1 MTSEEF
7 VMPIKSDLSKRL
19 KRLSFDL
26 LLVGFLFG
34 LFMIVWL
41 PPGGASNSTGSSLS
55 HTTAT
60 NLLPFQATSVIA
72 TINGAISA
80 TDSTF
85 TGQRHFRSGIPGD
98 TNCAPFG
105 VNGVR
110 SYDEF
115 LFSNTSATTQTVSIV
130 FTSGCE
136 GSTYMV
142 AYSPQFNPGNI
153 CEGYLAGAGISG
165 NANWDFKVCGNSQF
179 SLVVYGLEPGVT
191 CSGYTFSV
199 SGTSAITFIGPITK
213 APTFAP
219 PRAPSSNEPFARS
232 DVKIKKH
239 KHKKKSKLDSQADNK
254 TRKHKRKKRLKKAM
268 RARSPQVRAAAVL
281 PPPGVIIPT
290 GATTLAA
297 TVTDSIDLTE
307 PSYIG
312 PVPFNGGGSCTSFP
326 ISGRHFYDEYFFANT
341 SSTNQFVTIVF
352 MSSCPSIIFNVYSPQ
367 FNPNSVCADSVR
379 LSNSLNVSTFT
390 ICPNT
395 QFSIVVFG
403 ISSNRCNGYSFD
415 VFGTNSPPG
424 ITYLGRVADLGI
436 TKTGPPGPIA
446 AGSNLTYLLTATN
459 NGPNP
464 ADNVIINDTLPNG
477 TTFVSLNL
485 LSDLGTVL
493 PAPVCTTP
501 PVGSAGTVSCSLHLL
516 PNPSTNFVN
525 FNTAVF
531 ELTLNVSPLA
541 GGTVTNTAT
550 VTHLGPDPNLAN
562 NSSTASTLVTG
573 GFAICLQDE
582 RNGSILRIIPGTG
595 EYVFI
600 DCRKGI
606 TLTGRGTIKMQGCK
620 VDLQDRGP
628 DPKRPDRNV
637 TASIN
642 TCTRQG
648 SASVQILSPAQT
660 IIIQDQDISNNTCT
674 CP

>member
-1 MTSEEF
+1 MT
-7 VMPIKSDLSKRL
+7 IKSDLSKRL
-19 KRLSFDL
+19 KRLAFDFL
-26 LLVGFLFG
+26 LAGFLFG
-34 LFMIVWL
+34 LFMVVWL
-41 PPGGASNSTGSSLS
+41 PPGGASNATGSSS
-55 HTTAT
+55 SSATAT

-72 TINGAISA
+72 TINGSISA

-85 TGQRHFRSGIPGD
+85 TGQRHFRSGILGD

-110 SYDEF
+110 FYDEF

-136 GSTYMV
+136 GNTYMV
-142 AYSPQFNPGNI
+142 AYSPQFNPSNI

-179 SLVVYGLEPGVT
+179 SIVVYGLEPGVT
-191 CSGYTFSV
+191 CSSYTFSV
-199 SGTSAITFIGPITK
+199 SGTSAIMFIGPLTK
-213 APTFAP
+213 APTFTPPPAP
-219 PRAPSSNEPFARS
+219 TSNEPFALT
-232 DVKIKKH
+232 DVKVKKH
-239 KHKKKSKLDSQADNK
+239 KHKKKAKLASKADDDK
-254 TRKHKRKKRLKKAM
+254 TKKRKHKKRLKKSLLAK
-268 RARSPQVRAAAVL
+268 SPHIRAAAVL

-290 GATTLAA
+290 GGTTLAA

-307 PSYIG
+307 PSYVG
-312 PVPFNGGGSCTSFP
+312 PVPFNGGGSCTPFP

-341 SSTNQFVTIVF
+341 SSTNQLVTIVF

-367 FNPNSVCADSVR
+367 FNPNDVCADSVR
-379 LSNSLNVSTFT
+379 LTNSLNVSTFT

-403 ISSNRCNGYSFD
+403 IASRSCSGYSFD
-415 VFGTNSPPG
+415 VFGTNIPPG

-464 ADNVIINDTLPNG
+464 ADNVVINDTLPNG
-477 TTFVSLNL
+477 TTFVSLTL

-516 PNPSTNFVN
+516 PNPATNFVN

-531 ELTLNVSPLA
+531 ELTLKVSQLV

-550 VTHLGPDPNLAN
+550 ITHLGPDPNPAN
-562 NSSTASTLVTG
+562 NSSTASTVVTG
-573 GFAICLQDE
+573 GFDICLQDE
-582 RNGSILRIIPGTG
+582 RNGSILRIISSTG
-595 EYVFI
+595 DYVFI
-600 DCRKGI
+600 NCRKEI
-606 TLTGRGTIKMQGCK
+606 TLTGRGTLNIQGCK

-648 SASVQILSPAQT
+648 SASVQILSQT
-660 IIIQDQDISNNTCT
+660 FIIQDQDTSNNTCT